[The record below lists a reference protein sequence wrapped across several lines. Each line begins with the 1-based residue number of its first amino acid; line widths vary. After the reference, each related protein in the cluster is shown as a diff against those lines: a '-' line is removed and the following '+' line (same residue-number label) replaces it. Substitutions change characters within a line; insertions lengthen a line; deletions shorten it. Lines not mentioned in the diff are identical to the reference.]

1 MAWAT
6 QFVAQYGYAAIFV
19 LLMLGIVGPLIPD
32 ETILV
37 FAGILIRRH
46 ALHPALTLAVAYAG
60 SVCGITLSY
69 LLGRSGT
76 KWLARCGK
84 QIERTHDWF
93 ERYGR
98 WTLFFGYF
106 IVGVRHFTALV
117 AGTAKLEPRVF
128 ACYAYTGGF
137 IWVTTFLSIG
147 YFVGDSWERWG
158 RYINGGVFI
167 AFAIAAIAGYLIYRR
182 KRAR

>member
-37 FAGILIRRH
+37 FAGIMIRRH
-46 ALHPALTLAVAYAG
+46 ALHPAGALAAAYAG

-69 LLGRSGT
+69 LLGRSGA
-76 KWLARCGK
+76 KWLTRHRK
-84 QIERTHDWF
+84 HLRRTHDWF

-106 IVGVRHFTALV
+106 VVGVRHFTALV
-117 AGTAKLEPRVF
+117 AGTAKLEPRIF
-128 ACYAYTGGF
+128 AAYAYSGGL
-137 IWVTTFLSIG
+137 IWVITFLSLG
-147 YFVGDSWERWG
+147 YFVGDGWERWA
-158 RYINGGVFI
+158 RYINGGFLVG
-167 AFAIAAIAGYLIYRR
+167 AIVVAAAWYGVYRR
-182 KRAR
+182 RRAR